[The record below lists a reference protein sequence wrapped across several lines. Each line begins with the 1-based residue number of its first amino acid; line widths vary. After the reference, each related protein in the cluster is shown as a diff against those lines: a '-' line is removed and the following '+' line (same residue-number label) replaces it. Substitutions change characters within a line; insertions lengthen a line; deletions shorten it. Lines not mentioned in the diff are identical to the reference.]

1 MPAASRP
8 ARCACQRATPR
19 VGSEAGRR
27 AQMRMRAVAR
37 PALPVAKRPSATSGA
52 DRAIVSSTLL
62 TAADCVRAAQRPTR
76 NGHRP
81 ATSCDAV
88 AASQREPAN
97 HHSAHMYRV
106 AVNQRHSSGTT
117 VCALAALT
125 QRTPWQWAER
135 RCAAQSNTLET
146 SASRSSQP
154 PGPRLRGQPPKPPAK
169 QRRLLLR
176 ATDACTTGRAVRV
189 AVLPRCPNSARR
201 AQANAAPGGRS
212 REALRRA
219 RLYERVRQV
228 ALMVLLQPRHLLRH
242 VLLAE
247 LCHLAACTR
256 GAHASGRAPVAA
268 RAGWRCPRSARHAA
282 VQDLAACLR
291 ARARSDGG
299 WAGSQQVCSPRKQ
312 VVSGSDLTHLP
323 PCPSNTPNMAAS
335 GLLPRSTAAM

>member
-1 MPAASRP
+1 MQLSQTRWKRVHHAAPSRQGP
-8 ARCACQRATPR
+8 GCEGSRQSHLPSSGGFFSGPPMLAPPGAQSVLQCCQDAQTVPD
-19 VGSEAGRR
+19 GRR
-27 AQMRMRAVAR
+27 R
-37 PALPVAKRPSATSGA
+37 
-52 DRAIVSSTLL
+52 
-62 TAADCVRAAQRPTR
+62 TR
-76 NGHRP
+76 HR
-81 ATSCDAV
+81 
-88 AASQREPAN
+88 
-97 HHSAHMYRV
+97 
-106 AVNQRHSSGTT
+106 
-117 VCALAALT
+117 
-125 QRTPWQWAER
+125 
-135 RCAAQSNTLET
+135 
-146 SASRSSQP
+146 
-154 PGPRLRGQPPKPPAK
+154 
-169 QRRLLLR
+169 
-176 ATDACTTGRAVRV
+176 
-189 AVLPRCPNSARR
+189 
-201 AQANAAPGGRS
+201 GGRS

-282 VQDLAACLR
+282 VQDLTACLR

-299 WAGSQQVCSPRKQ
+299 LAGSQQVCSPRKQ